1 MNIHFTEYLQYRA
14 KIRGFDLKQL
24 EDILRYSPERY
35 YDTETG
41 RSIVVGKYQ
50 DKLILIPYEKNK
62 SNITPILVKAA
73 ELNPASACLLAGPLT
88 CFKYQRLRSV

>member
-50 DKLILIPYEKNK
+50 DKLILISY
-62 SNITPILVKAA
+62 
-73 ELNPASACLLAGPLT
+73 
-88 CFKYQRLRSV
+88 